1 MWFCVDALEHYI
13 HKILLPV
20 SSLSC
25 VYDNTVCSVLARW
38 GFCEPIV
45 LHLSVCLRRAVSR
58 AISTN
63 QSLRQTDAGRAV
75 IRCCL
80 TSTQYGTCVLSVGL
94 IAGFGQ
100 APTLHSSTGVRV
112 VQLFC
117 DCVRKTGSVGFFF
130 FSFAHM
136 WEHFWASWLWVSVSV
151 DQSCVSLLYCC
162 TGLSQ
167 RAWRSLSYFYGVL
180 LSRSVAWACMDG
192 CGPVGSL
199 W

>member
-130 FSFAHM
+130 FHLHTCESIF
-136 WEHFWASWLWVSVSV
+136 EHLDCECLSV
-151 DQSCVSLLYCC
+151 
-162 TGLSQ
+162 
-167 RAWRSLSYFYGVL
+167 
-180 LSRSVAWACMDG
+180 
-192 CGPVGSL
+192 
-199 W
+199 